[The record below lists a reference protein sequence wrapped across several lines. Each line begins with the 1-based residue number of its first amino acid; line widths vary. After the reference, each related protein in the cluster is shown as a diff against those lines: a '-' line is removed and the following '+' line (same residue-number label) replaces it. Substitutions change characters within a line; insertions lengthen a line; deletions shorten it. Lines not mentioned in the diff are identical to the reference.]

1 MELGNNTKYSISI
14 SINPI
19 HANLATNLECESFMK
34 IRLYNMIYN
43 MLVLN
48 SYDIRLWK

>member
-19 HANLATNLECESFMK
+19 HYNLAINLECDSFMK
-34 IRLYNMIYN
+34 IRLYNMIYDT
-43 MLVLN
+43 LSLN
-48 SYDIRLWK
+48 TNYELIL